1 MYTGF
6 DLRGY
11 ESERLLLH
19 KILFREM
26 SENRHY
32 TDNTYI
38 IPLLTFTEE

>member
-6 DLRGY
+6 DLRVY

-19 KILFREM
+19 TILFREP